1 MVLLRMRLAH
11 SIRAMLATL
20 ALAAPAPLPAHA
32 APAPWQQGA
41 AVPLQFD
48 PGEATF
54 TIFVRSIPIG
64 TETVTIARSA
74 DGWTITS
81 SGRLGPPADIVARRL
96 QVRYNADGRAFEYT
110 FDGTA
115 RGQAQSIHTIIEG
128 TKATND
134 VVANGQTA
142 QRVDTIDPDALVVM
156 ANNFFGP
163 YEAVAA
169 RLRTASAG
177 TDLPIYGP
185 GQLSFAIRVGESSAA
200 PIQTTARR
208 INARRTQVTLVLPG
222 APLDGEIWTDENGRM
237 IRFSMIAQGL
247 DVVRQ
252 DVAAVSS
259 RSVTISR
266 PNDEP
271 AKIPANGFILA
282 GTLSRPIQTSTTP
295 KILPA
300 VVLVGGSGPTDR
312 DGLAFGIPLL
322 GQIADAIA
330 DAGFIV
336 VRYDKRGIGQ
346 SGGRAES
353 AGLADY
359 AEDARAAVQFLS
371 KRKDV
376 DKKKIVVIG
385 HSEGAAVALIAASKD
400 KSIAAV
406 GLLSANGVT
415 GAELVLAQQAH
426 ALDRLKLSAEERQ
439 AKVDLQK
446 KIHEAVLTGKGWETM
461 PREVVRRQVDNP
473 EFQSILANDPAKVVP
488 DVRQPILIVQ
498 GELDTQVEPSNAD
511 KLQALAKKRKNS
523 PAVEMIRVPG
533 INHLLVPATTG
544 EVDEYGSLKDKTVSP
559 AVTQAIVTWLT
570 KTLSAAR

>member
-1 MVLLRMRLAH
+1 MRLAH

-20 ALAAPAPLPAHA
+20 ALAAPHVAAA
-32 APAPWQQGA
+32 QAPAQGA
-41 AVPLQFD
+41 QAPFQID

-64 TETVTIARSA
+64 TETVTVARSA

-81 SGRLGPPADIVARRL
+81 SGRLGPPVDIVARRL
-96 QVRYNADGRAFEYT
+96 QVRYNAEWHPFEFTY
-110 FDGTA
+110 DGTA
-115 RGQAQSIHTIIEG
+115 RGQAQSIHTLIEG
-128 TKATND
+128 TKATSD
-134 VVANGQTA
+134 IVANNQTSQKIDA
-142 QRVDTIDPDALVVM
+142 IDPNALVVM
-156 ANNFFGP
+156 ASNFFGP

-169 RLRTASAG
+169 RLKTAAVG
-177 TDLPIYGP
+177 AEIPIFGP
-185 GQLSFAIRVGESSAA
+185 AQLSFTIRVGETSAA
-200 PIQTTARR
+200 PIQTTARL
-208 INARRTQVTLVLPG
+208 INARRTHISLILPG
-222 APLDGEIWTDENGRM
+222 APLDGELWTDESGRM
-237 IRFSMIAQGL
+237 VRFSMIAQGL
-247 DVVRQ
+247 DVVRK

-300 VVLVGGSGPTDR
+300 VVLVGGSGAIDR
-312 DGLAFGIPLL
+312 DGLAFGIPVL
-322 GQIADAIA
+322 GQLADAIA

-353 AGLADY
+353 AGLAEY
-359 AEDARAAVQFLS
+359 AEDARAAVQWLS

-376 DKKKIVVIG
+376 DRKKIVVIG
-385 HSEGAAVALIAASKD
+385 HSEGGAVALIAASKD

-415 GAELVLAQQAH
+415 GAQLILAQQAH
-426 ALDRLKLSAEERQ
+426 ALDRLKLSVADRQ

-461 PREVVRRQVDNP
+461 PAEVNRRQVDNP
-473 EFQSILANDPAKVVP
+473 EFQSLLANDPAKVIP
-488 DVRQPILIVQ
+488 EVRQPILIVQ

-511 KLQALAKKRKNS
+511 RLEAMAKKRKNA
-523 PAVEMIRVPG
+523 PPVNMVEMVKLPG

-544 EVDEYGSLKDKTVSP
+544 EVEEYGALKDKTVSP